1 MKKYRHILAAIDLT
15 EEAPEVL
22 ESAQTL
28 AGLYGASLSV
38 LTVIRPLTYAYTGIE
53 TATMG
58 QALMNFEVE
67 AEASAIK
74 RLESLCAPLGI
85 PADRRHVIFGA
96 PAPEVRNRA
105 KSLGADLIVMGVRYP
120 EEDRAP
126 DRARR
131 AGWKV
136 AKGGAERWPWRFR
149 RARA

>member
-1 MKKYRHILAAIDLT
+1 MKKYRHILVAIDLT

-67 AEASAIK
+67 AEASARK

-85 PADRRHVIFGA
+85 PADRRHIVFGI

-105 KSLGADLIVMGVRYP
+105 KSLGADLIVMGSHGRHGLGLILGSTANGVLHGAPCDVLTVRI
-120 EEDRAP
+120 
-126 DRARR
+126 
-131 AGWKV
+131 
-136 AKGGAERWPWRFR
+136 
-149 RARA
+149 